1 MYSFGRTAKSVVKTT
16 WTYWSFSCL
25 PDTEIYMHMYSL
37 DGRRSQL
44 LKLHVHTGVLAV
56 YRTREFTCT
65 CTVLDG
71 RRSQLL
77 KLHVHTGVLAV
88 YRTRE

>member
-1 MYSFGRTAKSVVKTT
+1 MY
-16 WTYWSFSCL
+16 
-25 PDTEIYMHMYSL
+25 MYSL
-37 DGRRSQL
+37 DGRRSHL
-44 LKLHVHTGVLAV
+44 LKLHVHTEVLAV
-56 YRTREFTCT
+56 YRTRKFTCT

-88 YRTRE
+88 YRTREFTCTVWTDGEVSC